1 MQVRTA
7 DLNKY
12 LPLYHAAKE
21 GDWGKVGARITIS
34 SDTALHIAALEGHF
48 KFVKKLVEI
57 MTPEQLGLQNF
68 DGETALQGAVIA
80 GNIESVKEI
89 LGKNPNLT
97 CIPDNFNCLDQL
109 SLQRYEKNF
118 NPSPFSGD
126 LGRRIIRSIIGCDFY
141 DISHNMIEMYPE
153 LATEADPRGKGAC
166 ALEMMATCND
176 FLSRNEH
183 TFWDRMVYSLYFPST
198 TPAIN
203 SQGDMDPEKPLKC
216 FSVPISARVCHQMG
230 QVIRKVAK
238 EIVPGRKVCTLKMK
252 HEEAYFSATG
262 ILNTAAKFGTME
274 FVKEC
279 LETFPGLHWVKMGIA
294 KRDIFYSAICERQEK
309 MFTFLCNVPGY
320 KRKMHA
326 TLDIYDSN
334 ILHMASWY
342 ETPSPFITTF
352 PCIVLRVQRDLQW
365 FKEVESFVLPAYKI
379 QKNDKGDTPQEVFI
393 QCHKG
398 AFAEAE
404 KWMKDTSQSCAFV
417 SALVATVVF
426 AATFTAPGGYFSD
439 NDSNNRGI
447 PVFLYKD
454 SFVVFAAA
462 TAFMFGLGTLFVSV
476 ISLMVAFSA
485 TLCILLKRRFPWLPI
500 PLSLV
505 AAIPICLF
513 LWTYVPL
520 FTTMVH
526 CAYERN
532 IFCKIKQA

>member
-1 MQVRTA
+1 
-7 DLNKY
+7 
-12 LPLYHAAKE
+12 
-21 GDWGKVGARITIS
+21 
-34 SDTALHIAALEGHF
+34 
-48 KFVKKLVEI
+48 
-57 MTPEQLGLQNF
+57 
-68 DGETALQGAVIA
+68 
-80 GNIESVKEI
+80 
-89 LGKNPNLT
+89 
-97 CIPDNFNCLDQL
+97 
-109 SLQRYEKNF
+109 
-118 NPSPFSGD
+118 
-126 LGRRIIRSIIGCDFY
+126 
-141 DISHNMIEMYPE
+141 MIEMYPE

-166 ALEMMATCND
+166 ALEMMATCDD
-176 FLSRNEH
+176 FLSRNEL

-203 SQGDMDPEKPLKC
+203 SQRDMDPEKPLKC
-216 FSVPISARVCHQMG
+216 LSIPVSARVCHQMG

-238 EIVPGRKVCTLKMK
+238 EIVPGVKVCTLQMK
-252 HEEAYFSATG
+252 HEEAVKLMKFILETMNSSMNSKQVIEYFSATG

-279 LETFPGLHWVKMGIA
+279 LETFPGLNWVKMGIA

-320 KRKMHA
+320 KRKMLA

-365 FKEVESFVLPAYKI
+365 FKEVESFVPPAYKI
-379 QKNDKGDTPQEVFI
+379 HKNDKGDTPQEVFI

-454 SFVVFAAA
+454 SFVVFAVA
-462 TAFMFGLGTLFVSV
+462 TAVALFSSTSSLLLFLALLTSEYKHDDFLKTIPKKFMFGLGTLFVSV
-476 ISLMVAFSA
+476 ISLMVALSA
-485 TLCILLKRRFPWLPI
+485 TLCILLGRRFPWLPI

-526 CAYERN
+526 CAYGRN
-532 IFCKIKQA
+532 IFSKIKQG